1 LVNRCRE
8 RGCGGGEAYGR
19 TCAIRAPTN
28 RFWQDRLLVRMAI
41 SNATMRWLHGASAG
55 TAPGIGAGRRL
66 MVTVTGFDAAWA
78 LVLSA
83 ATVATT
89 SQHRL
94 VAVLPLSVD
103 RPLTSVCYARRH
115 RPSIA
120 DSRWRL
126 HGERPFFS

>member
-1 LVNRCRE
+1 
-8 RGCGGGEAYGR
+8 
-19 TCAIRAPTN
+19 
-28 RFWQDRLLVRMAI
+28 
-41 SNATMRWLHGASAG
+41 
-55 TAPGIGAGRRL
+55 

-103 RPLTSVCYARRH
+103 QPLTSVCYARRR